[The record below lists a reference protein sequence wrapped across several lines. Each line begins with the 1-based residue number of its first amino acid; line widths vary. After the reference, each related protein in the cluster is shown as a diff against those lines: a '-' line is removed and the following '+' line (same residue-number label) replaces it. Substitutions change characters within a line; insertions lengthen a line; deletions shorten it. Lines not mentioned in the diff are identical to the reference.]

1 MGHDSTLVGW
11 PWVTGTHSW
20 IEPTAWAVLAMKVL
34 QLHDHPRCRE
44 GVRLLLDRQ
53 LPDGGCNYG
62 NTFALGQKTLPHLQ
76 PSAVALLA
84 LQNEGD
90 DPRLVRSL
98 DYLERETAH
107 GSGLSSL
114 CYAALALRA
123 HGRQFPGRIGDRIAD
138 EFEQS
143 DSRAGSYYCA
153 LAVLAL
159 SESPCLVRARSATL
173 SGRGFTGFGLGM
185 S

>member
-1 MGHDSTLVGW
+1 
-11 PWVTGTHSW
+11 
-20 IEPTAWAVLAMKVL
+20 MKRL
-34 QLHDHPRCRE
+34 RLHDHPRCRE

-62 NTFALGQKTLPHLQ
+62 NTFALGQQTLPHLQ

-84 LQNEGD
+84 LQNEAD

-98 DYLERETAH
+98 DYLQRETAH
-107 GSGLSSL
+107 STGLSSL

-123 HGRQFPGRIGDRIAD
+123 HGRPFPGLIGDRIAD
-138 EFEQS
+138 AFDQS

-159 SESPCLVRARSATL
+159 SESPCLVRARSARL
-173 SGRGFTGFGLGM
+173 SGREFTSVGLGI